1 MTTTTAIKVNSNNN
15 KGTNMVSMKA
25 QYEGI
30 IDALGAQDFAT
41 AWAPEGVD
49 DWARIY
55 IDIEK
60 LGLLEIDRYKTGN
73 IQYAAFNGTRM
84 SNTDGYHAKNV
95 RVFIESKDSSKLRVI
110 SRNDGRGLER
120 LNDRYDFSD
129 AIRSNDKIDELMAT
143 IQD

>member
-1 MTTTTAIKVNSNNN
+1 MTTMTSTATKVNNNNN

-25 QYEGI
+25 QYDGI
-30 IDALGAQDFAT
+30 INALGAQDFAT
-41 AWAPEGVD
+41 AWAPDGVD
-49 DWARIY
+49 DWAVIY

-95 RVFIESKDSSKLRVI
+95 DVFIKSKNQS
-110 SRNDGRGLER
+110 
-120 LNDRYDFSD
+120 
-129 AIRSNDKIDELMAT
+129 
-143 IQD
+143 